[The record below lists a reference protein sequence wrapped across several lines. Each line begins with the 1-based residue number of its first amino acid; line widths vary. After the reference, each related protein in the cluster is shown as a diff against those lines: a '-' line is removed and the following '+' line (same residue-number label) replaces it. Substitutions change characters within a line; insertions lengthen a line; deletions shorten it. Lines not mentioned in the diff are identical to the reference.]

1 MAERGRFISFEGG
14 EGSGK
19 STQLKHLN
27 TALDQCGLAT
37 VVTRE
42 PGGTEGAEA
51 IRQLLVEGEPNRWD
65 PETEMLLHVAA
76 RRDHMARLIAPT
88 LVRGDWVL
96 CDRFTDSTMAY
107 QGFGHG
113 LDQNM
118 IRSVQAASLPDIRPD
133 LTIFLD
139 IPVDIG
145 LARAGTR
152 RGDEN
157 RYERMDI
164 TFHERIRQGFLSI
177 AETEPGRCVLID
189 ATASIE
195 QVTYSVIETVCNRY
209 GLAIPSIVGN
219 AAQ

>member
-27 TALDQCGLAT
+27 AALEQCGLTT

-51 IRQLLVEGEPNRWD
+51 IRRLLVEGEPNRWD

-76 RRDHMARLIAPT
+76 RRDHMARLIAPA
-88 LVRGDWVL
+88 LARGEWVL
-96 CDRFTDSTMAY
+96 CDRFADSTMAY

-113 LDQNM
+113 LDQDM
-118 IRSVQAASLPDIRPD
+118 IRSVQVASLPNIRPD
-133 LTIFLD
+133 LTIILD

-145 LARAGTR
+145 LARAGAR
-152 RGDEN
+152 RGDED
-157 RYERMDI
+157 RYEKMDI

-177 AETEPGRCVLID
+177 AETEPERCVLID
-189 ATASIE
+189 ATSSME
-195 QVTYSVIETVCNRY
+195 QVTGAVIETVCNRY
-209 GLAIPSIVGN
+209 GLSNPSLVGN